1 MKDIYKFRAEKKDW
15 HCSKP
20 PSEYEDILALN
31 VQVMLG
37 DRDCRGRRVYLV
49 KIGEF
54 QYDVR
59 KLGIYFCSAVSSA
72 VCSHPTFCTAVYRER
87 RYQML

>member
-1 MKDIYKFRAEKKDW
+1 MFQIKDIYKFRAEKKEW

-20 PSEYEDILALN
+20 PSEYDDLLALN

-37 DRDCRGRRVYLV
+37 ERDRRGRRVYMV

-54 QYDVR
+54 PYVVR
-59 KLGIYFCSAVSSA
+59 KCEFTSG
-72 VCSHPTFCTAVYRER
+72 
-87 RYQML
+87 

>member
-1 MKDIYKFRAEKKDW
+1 MKEW

-37 DRDCRGRRVYLV
+37 DRDSRGRRVYVL

-54 QYDVR
+54 PHVVR
-59 KLGIYFCSAVSSA
+59 KI
-72 VCSHPTFCTAVYRER
+72 
-87 RYQML
+87 